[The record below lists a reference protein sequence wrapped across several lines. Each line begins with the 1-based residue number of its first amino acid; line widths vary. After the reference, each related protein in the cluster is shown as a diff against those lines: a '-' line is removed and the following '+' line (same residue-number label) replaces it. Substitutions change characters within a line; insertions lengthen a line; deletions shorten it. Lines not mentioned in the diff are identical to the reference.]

1 MTRRQ
6 IREEIFKAIF
16 QADFHEGDSMPEQVS
31 LFLQEMDPPIKD
43 GADSQYIQEK
53 SNAIIEHIPEI
64 DQLINDVAEGWT
76 TKRMAKVDLS
86 LIRLAVYEVRY
97 EKLPEGV
104 AINEAVELARKYG
117 EDNSSAFVNGVL
129 AKLIG

>member
-6 IREEIFKAIF
+6 IREEIFKAIC

-104 AINEAVELARKYG
+104 AINEAVELAKQYG

>member
-53 SNAIIEHIPEI
+53 SNAIIE
-64 DQLINDVAEGWT
+64 Q
-76 TKRMAKVDLS
+76 
-86 LIRLAVYEVRY
+86 
-97 EKLPEGV
+97 
-104 AINEAVELARKYG
+104 AINEAVELARQYG